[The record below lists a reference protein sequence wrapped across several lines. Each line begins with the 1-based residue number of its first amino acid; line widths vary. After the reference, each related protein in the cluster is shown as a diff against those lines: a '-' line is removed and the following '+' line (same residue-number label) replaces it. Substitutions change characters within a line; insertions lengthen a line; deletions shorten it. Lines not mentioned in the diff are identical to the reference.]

1 MGPNQSRI
9 TRLLTLLLS
18 TVAPMTPALAQNFA
32 KVGAVNPNAMGTPPG
47 GADRTLTIGTNIV
60 VKERVRTTD
69 AGSTQLL
76 FPDQSTLNLGSN
88 SDMVID
94 EYFYDPARKNGTMVA
109 LATKGVL
116 RYVGGQISHTSGVT
130 IMTPSAVLGIRGGIA
145 TLVLQRPECMA
156 EIDPKLKRVTGCEL
170 VINHFGSITI
180 KNQVSEVTLRPSE
193 ATVVT
198 SPNAPIAPPFKVSD
212 AVLQQIMRA
221 QTSRPGQSGGLPG
234 QGRFGS
240 APGNVPLAPPLGF
253 GTAILPNRIRPP
265 GADPLGYT
273 SVFSAGAG
281 ASRNKLQTNQVQ
293 SVVPQAQSAAAK
305 AQNPKSPPPPPA
317 SPPLPPP
324 SYP

>member
-1 MGPNQSRI
+1 MDWLKQ
-9 TRLLTLLLS
+9 TRLARLGALLLS
-18 TVAPMTPALAQNFA
+18 SVAPLYHAEAQSFA

-47 GADRTLTIGTNIV
+47 GADRVLTIGSSIV

-76 FPDQSTLNLGSN
+76 FPDQSTLNLGAN

-94 EYFYDPARKNGTMVA
+94 EYFYDPAAKSGTMVA
-109 LATKGVL
+109 SATKGVL

-145 TLVLQRPECMA
+145 TLVLQRPECVA
-156 EIDPKLKRVTGCEL
+156 AIDPKLNGGTGCEL
-170 VINHFGSITI
+170 VINHFGSLTI
-180 KNQVSEVTLRPSE
+180 KNHVSQVTLKPGE

-198 SPNAPIAPPFKVSD
+198 SANQPIAPPFKVTD
-212 AVLQQIMRA
+212 ANLQQIMRA
-221 QTSRPGQSGGLPG
+221 QTSRPGQSGGLPR
-234 QGRFGS
+234 QGGFGG
-240 APGNVPLAPPLGF
+240 APPGNVPFTPPPGF

-273 SVFSAGAG
+273 SVFSAGG
-281 ASRNKLQTNQVQ
+281 STSRNKLQTNQVQ
-293 SVVPQAQSAAAK
+293 SVVPQAQSAPAK
-305 AQNPKSPPPPPA
+305 MQNAKSPPPPP
-317 SPPLPPP
+317 

>member
-18 TVAPMTPALAQNFA
+18 TVAPMSPVLAQNFA

-94 EYFYDPARKNGTMVA
+94 EYFYDPAGKSGTMVA
-109 LATKGVL
+109 SATKGVL

-145 TLVLQRPECMA
+145 TLVLQRPECVA
-156 EIDPKLKRVTGCEL
+156 AIDPKLKGGPGCEL
-170 VINHFGSITI
+170 IINHFGSITI
-180 KNQVSEVTLRPSE
+180 KNNVSTITLSPGQ

-198 SPNAPIAPPFKVSD
+198 SANQPIAPPFKVSD
-212 AVLQQIMRA
+212 VALQQIMQA
-221 QTSRPGQSGGLPG
+221 QTSRPGQSGGNVT
-234 QGRFGS
+234 RFGNAAGRS
-240 APGNVPLAPPLGF
+240 FSPPPNFVRPLPF
-253 GTAILPNRIRPP
+253 NRIRPP

-305 AQNPKSPPPPPA
+305 MQNAKSPPPPP
-317 SPPLPPP
+317 